1 MTYVSH
7 CNHQNVSLPVRF
19 QADYC
24 LECLYVLIFC
34 HSLKHGYILLAVS
47 RRNFVMDITV
57 CIDVELNPG
66 QRTMNYI

>member
-1 MTYVSH
+1 M
-7 CNHQNVSLPVRF
+7 
-19 QADYC
+19 
-24 LECLYVLIFC
+24 LIFC